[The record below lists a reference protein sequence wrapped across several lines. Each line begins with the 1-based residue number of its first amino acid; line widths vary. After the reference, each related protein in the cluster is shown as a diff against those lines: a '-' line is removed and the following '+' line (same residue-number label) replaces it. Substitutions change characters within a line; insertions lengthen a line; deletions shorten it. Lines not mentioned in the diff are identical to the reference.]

1 MKKHFYILLT
11 FLFSITATFAQQ
23 PNAGKRVKEI
33 EAIKIGYLTRRL
45 ALTPEESR
53 GFWPVY
59 NAFQKELLD
68 INRQKKE
75 NRIAQNANPEKLVD
89 NDFKFDTQILELKK
103 KYRLEFA
110 KVISAEKIK
119 TLYIAERE
127 FREELIK
134 QLKSRREEN

>member
-1 MKKHFYILLT
+1 MKKHIYILLT
-11 FLFSITATFAQQ
+11 FLFSITFAFAQQ

-53 GFWPVY
+53 GFWPIY